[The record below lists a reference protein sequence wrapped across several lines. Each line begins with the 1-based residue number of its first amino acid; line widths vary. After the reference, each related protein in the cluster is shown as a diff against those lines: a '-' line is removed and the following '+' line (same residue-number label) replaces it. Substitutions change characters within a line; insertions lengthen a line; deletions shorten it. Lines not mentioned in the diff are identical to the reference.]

1 MPNIS
6 NKTNYSSAAEK
17 TKTKEATWPD
27 FAAGLYDKLSGR
39 GTQISYEFDDLSVFI
54 PSKLG
59 EDSDHFLWKMN
70 GTIRISTEDQ
80 VNQEKSNA

>member
-1 MPNIS
+1 MSSRSDQSIS
-6 NKTNYSSAAEK
+6 AEK

-39 GTQISYEFDDLSVFI
+39 GSQITYEFNDLSLFI

-59 EDSDHFLWKMN
+59 NESDHFHWKMD
-70 GTIRISTEDQ
+70 GIVRISTQDN
-80 VNQEKSNA
+80 VNQEKNDA